1 MAAKDIFHD
10 IVRNALINDGWT
22 ITDEPLS
29 LTFGERKL
37 YVDIGAEKLL
47 TADKQGQQIA
57 VEVKSFVGKSIMSE
71 LEKAVGQYIFYGHSL
86 ESQQP
91 GRQLYLAIPTDAYKE
106 LLKDGVVPIIRDS
119 LQIKLLVYNPT
130 DQLIEIWLPQ

>member
-1 MAAKDIFHD
+1 MAAKDVFHD

-29 LTFGERKL
+29 LSLGERKL

-47 TADKQGQQIA
+47 TADKQGRLIA

-71 LEKAVGQYIFYGHSL
+71 LEN
-86 ESQQP
+86 
-91 GRQLYLAIPTDAYKE
+91 R
-106 LLKDGVVPIIRDS
+106 
-119 LQIKLLVYNPT
+119 
-130 DQLIEIWLPQ
+130 

>member
-1 MAAKDIFHD
+1 MAAKDVFHD

-29 LTFGERKL
+29 LSLGERKL

-47 TADKQGQQIA
+47 TADKQGRLIA

-71 LEKAVGQYIFYGHSL
+71 LEKAVGQYTLYKQSL
-86 ESQQP
+86 ETQQP
-91 GRQLYLAIPTDAYKE
+91 NRQLYLAIPKDAFQE
-106 LLKDGVVPIIRDS
+106 LSVDRVITVIQNNLG
-119 LQIKLLVYNPT
+119 IKLLVYNPIS
-130 DQLIEIWLPQ
+130 QSIESWLPQ